1 MDDLEAERRRRWWQT
16 GRPIRSIGRAGAFID
31 DVGFA
36 LLFPASGMVLP
47 SLYEA
52 ASEHPVPLA
61 EMAWGPDAQ
70 RVWDWKD
77 DLPRK
82 GLAWSGR
89 LLRGGRASFLAPDLL
104 ADCYPRAGEPD
115 DFRQAPLG
123 AEARRIAETLLASGP
138 LPAAVLR
145 QAVGLQGRRGGVRFS
160 AAVVQLGRALVC
172 TSFGTEQVGSGW
184 PSVVLELTAR
194 AFDLGGRDPDEAARR
209 LRVARRCL
217 DTMLVPRTAS
227 WPASSA
233 GCRQLPAPPWTR
245 WWTVARRCWRRA
257 RTGPARSAAQ
267 ALEDRA
273 LTSSVRE
280 TIRVLGRP
288 GRTLGNRC

>member
-1 MDDLEAERRRRWWQT
+1 MDDVGALRARRRWQA
-16 GRPIRSIGRAGAFID
+16 GRPIRSIGRAGAFVA

-36 LLFPASGMVLP
+36 LLFPTPGLALP

-52 ASEHPVPLA
+52 ASEQPVPLA

-77 DLPRK
+77 QLPRK

-115 DFRQAPLG
+115 DFGQASLG
-123 AEARRIAETLLASGP
+123 EEACRIAETLLASGP
-138 LPAAVLR
+138 LPTAVLR
-145 QAVGLQGRRGGVRFS
+145 QAVGLQGRRGGARFS
-160 AAVVQLGRALVC
+160 AAVVELGRALVC

-194 AFDLGGRDPDEAARR
+194 TFDLGGRDPDEAARR
-209 LRVARRCL
+209 RRVARRFL
-217 DTMLVPRTAS
+217 DTMLVAS
-227 WPASSA
+227 DRELASAFGWPPVAARAALDELVDGGEAVLEA
-233 GCRQLPAPPWTR
+233 GAYRP
-245 WWTVARRCWRRA
+245 V
-257 RTGPARSAAQ
+257 RS
-267 ALEDRA
+267 
-273 LTSSVRE
+273 T
-280 TIRVLGRP
+280 
-288 GRTLGNRC
+288 

>member
-1 MDDLEAERRRRWWQT
+1 MDDLGARRTRRWWQT

-36 LLFPASGMVLP
+36 LLFPTAGVVLP

-52 ASEHPVPLA
+52 ASEQPTPLS
-61 EMAWGPDAQ
+61 ETAWGPDAQ
-70 RVWDWKD
+70 RVWAWKD
-77 DLPRK
+77 ELPRK

-89 LLRGGRASFLAPDLL
+89 LLGGGRASFLALDLL

-115 DFRQAPLG
+115 DFRQVPLG
-123 AEARRIAETLLASGP
+123 EEARRIAETLLSSGP

-145 QAVGLQGRRGGVRFS
+145 QAVGLQGRRGGVRFA

-194 AFDLGGRDPDEAARR
+194 AFDLGGRDTDEAARR
-209 LRVARRCL
+209 LRVGRRFL
-217 DTMLVPRTAS
+217 DTMLETSARELASAFGWPRAAA
-227 WPASSA
+227 PATLDALVDRGEAVLEA
-233 GCRQLPAPPWTR
+233 G
-245 WWTVARRCWRRA
+245 VY
-257 RTGPARSAAQ
+257 
-267 ALEDRA
+267 
-273 LTSSVRE
+273 
-280 TIRVLGRP
+280 RP
-288 GRTLGNRC
+288 GL

>member
-1 MDDLEAERRRRWWQT
+1 MDDLGARRRRRWWQT

-36 LLFPASGMVLP
+36 LLFPSSGVALP

-52 ASEHPVPLA
+52 ASEQPVPLS

-70 RVWDWKD
+70 QVWGWKD
-77 DLPRK
+77 ELPRE

-104 ADCYPRAGEPD
+104 VDCYPRAGDPD
-115 DFRQAPLG
+115 DFRLAALG
-123 AEARRIAETLLASGP
+123 AEARRIAETLLVSGP

-209 LRVARRCL
+209 LRVGRRFL
-217 DTMLVPRTAS
+217 DTMLQASARELASAFGWPRA
-227 WPASSA
+227 
-233 GCRQLPAPPWTR
+233 
-245 WWTVARRCWRRA
+245 
-257 RTGPARSAAQ
+257 AAQ
-267 ALEDRA
+267 AALGALVDRGEAVLEAGTYRP
-273 LTSSVRE
+273 
-280 TIRVLGRP
+280 RV
-288 GRTLGNRC
+288 

>member
-1 MDDLEAERRRRWWQT
+1 MDDLGARRRRRWWQT
-16 GRPIRSIGRAGAFID
+16 GRPIRSIGRAGEYID

-36 LLFPASGMVLP
+36 LLFPSSGVALP

-52 ASEHPVPLA
+52 ASEQPMPLA
-61 EMAWGPDAQ
+61 ELAWGPDEQ
-70 RVWDWKD
+70 RVWGWKD
-77 DLPRK
+77 ALPRK

-115 DFRQAPLG
+115 DFRLAPLG
-123 AEARRIAETLLASGP
+123 AEARRIAETLLVSGP

-209 LRVARRCL
+209 LRVGRRFL
-217 DTMLVPRTAS
+217 DTMLVTSVRELAS
-227 WPASSA
+227 VFGWP
-233 GCRQLPAPPWTR
+233 PA
-245 WWTVARRCWRRA
+245 
-257 RTGPARSAAQ
+257 AAQ
-267 ALEDRA
+267 AALDALVDRGEAVLEA
-273 LTSSVRE
+273 
-280 TIRVLGRP
+280 GAYRP
-288 GRTLGNRC
+288 GA